1 MTDNVTGLPQDFV
14 DRLKLLIPKD
24 KLNDVLESFA
34 SRRPTTIRA
43 NTLKGSASELQKI
56 LTDQGAELEPVDWNP
71 LAFVVKKPELRDL
84 TNTEAYKN
92 GELYVQS
99 LSSMVPPLVLSPQAG
114 ERVLDIAAAP
124 GSKTTQMAAMM
135 ENRGEIVANDTSHV
149 RRYRLQANL
158 DMQGV
163 TIAKIGKTDGRSI
176 WQEYPEYFDKT
187 LVDVPCSMEGRFLG
201 SDAKTYKDWS
211 PKKVKILSNLQ
222 RWLLRSAISATKTG
236 GIIVYSTCTLSPE
249 ENEGVIDWILQKEAG
264 NIQMLPIDI
273 QNLSTASAIMHWGEK
288 EYNPEVAK
296 CVRILPSAQMEGFFV
311 AKMQKI
317 SSNIR
322 SQIIV

>member
-1 MTDNVTGLPQDFV
+1 MTDIVTGLPKDFI
-14 DRLKLLIPKD
+14 DRLAILVPKNKLS
-24 KLNDVLESFA
+24 DVLASFT

-43 NTLKGSASELQKI
+43 NTLKTTVVNLHKK
-56 LTDQGAELEPVDWNP
+56 LVDQGAELTSVQWNA
-71 LAFVVKKPELRDL
+71 LASIVNKLELRDL
-84 TNTEAYKN
+84 TNTESYKN

-99 LSSMVPPLVLSPQAG
+99 LSSMVPPLVLAPRAG
-114 ERVLDIAAAP
+114 DKVLDIAAAP

-135 ENRGEIVANDTSHV
+135 ENQGEIIANDTSHV

-158 DMQGV
+158 DTQGV
-163 TIAKIGKTDGRSI
+163 TIAKVGKVDGRSI

-273 QNLSTASAIMHWGEK
+273 DNLPIDPAVTRWGEK
-288 EYNPEVAK
+288 EYDPEVAK
-296 CVRILPSAQMEGFFV
+296 CARILPSAYMEGFFV
-311 AKMQKI
+311 AKIQKI
-317 SSNIR
+317 ASNIH
-322 SQIIV
+322 SQLIV

>member
-1 MTDNVTGLPQDFV
+1 MTDNDTGLPQDFV
-14 DRLKLLIPKD
+14 DRLKFLIPKD

-34 SRRPTTIRA
+34 ARRPTTIRA
-43 NTLKGSASELQKI
+43 NTLKRSASELQKI
-56 LTDQGAELEPVDWNP
+56 LINQGAELERVDWNP

-84 TNTEAYKN
+84 TNTGAYKN

-99 LSSMVPPLVLSPQAG
+99 LSSMVPPLVISPQAG

-135 ENRGEIVANDTSHV
+135 ENSGEIVANDTSHV

-222 RWLLRSAISATKTG
+222 RWLLRSAISATKLG

-264 NIQMLPIDI
+264 NIEMLPIDI
-273 QNLSTASAIMHWGEK
+273 ANLPLDSAVTHWGEK
-288 EYNPEVAK
+288 QYNPDVSK
-296 CVRILPSAQMEGFFV
+296 CARILPSAHMEGFFV
-311 AKMQKI
+311 AKLRKI
-317 SSNIR
+317 SSNIH
-322 SQIIV
+322 SQILV

>member
-1 MTDNVTGLPQDFV
+1 MTDNATSLPQDFV

-24 KLNDVLESFA
+24 KFYDVLESFA

-43 NTLKGSASELQKI
+43 NTLKRSASELHKT
-56 LTDQGAELEPVDWNP
+56 LTDQGAELESINWNP

-99 LSSMVPPLVLSPQAG
+99 LSSMVPPLVLSPQSG

-124 GSKTTQMAAMM
+124 GSKTTQMAAQMG
-135 ENRGEIVANDTSHV
+135 NIGEIVANDTSHV

-158 DMQGV
+158 AMQGV
-163 TIAKIGKTDGRSI
+163 TIAKISKTDGRGI

-211 PKKVKILSNLQ
+211 QKKVKILSNLQ
-222 RWLLRSAISATKTG
+222 RWILRSAISATKPG
-236 GIIVYSTCTLSPE
+236 GTIVYSTCTLSPE
-249 ENEGVIDWILQKEAG
+249 ENEGVIDWILQKETG
-264 NIQMLPIDI
+264 NVELISIEIPNLPTSPAL
-273 QNLSTASAIMHWGEK
+273 LSWGEK
-288 EYNPEVAK
+288 TYNEQIKK
-296 CVRILPSAQMEGFFV
+296 CVRILPNDLMEGFFV
-311 AKMQKI
+311 AKLKKL
-317 SSNIR
+317 SSNIH
-322 SQIIV
+322 SQILV